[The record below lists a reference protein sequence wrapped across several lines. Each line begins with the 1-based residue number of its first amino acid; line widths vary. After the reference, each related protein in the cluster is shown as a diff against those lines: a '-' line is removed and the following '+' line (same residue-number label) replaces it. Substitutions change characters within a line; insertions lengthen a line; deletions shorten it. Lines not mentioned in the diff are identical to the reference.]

1 LIDQKQAQQK
11 GRDIPELVTHSQIE
25 QSNQNASWKER
36 YWEMETRKK
45 DPGIWQIDTTPK

>member
-25 QSNQNASWKER
+25 QSNQNACWKEIDR
-36 YWEMETRKK
+36 EMETRKK
-45 DPGIWQIDTTPK
+45 DPGIGKIDTTPK